1 MTILFLIEDRGA
13 RYERCAGA
21 IDTCVYAAFRLPM
34 TGKSISVFATS
45 LM

>member
-1 MTILFLIEDRGA
+1 LLKIRGA

-21 IDTCVYAAFRLPM
+21 TDIGVYAAFRLAM
-34 TGKSISVFATS
+34 IGKSMSVFATS